1 MLRFPGNITQG
12 GEDHTME
19 EPTND
24 AASQEQAPE
33 ETLGRRQLLK
43 ALAATGG
50 AAAAASLLPGKWAKP
65 VIEAGVLPAHA
76 QVSPTPQP
84 TEQPTQEP
92 LEYSVL
98 CDSQPGGGDLN
109 LVDGLIQQIQ
119 PLIAVIS
126 GTGPV
131 ENITATMTA
140 TAVSGAL
147 PTFNP
152 TLPQIA
158 VTNALGRAIFGDLQV
173 TGSPGQQF
181 LLVFDFAVPSGTAH
195 AECGIFFFG
204 QQPPM

>member
-1 MLRFPGNITQG
+1 
-12 GEDHTME
+12 ME

-24 AASQEQAPE
+24 AMPQEEIIE

-65 VIEAGVLPAHA
+65 VVEAGVLPAHA
-76 QVSPTPQP
+76 QVSPGPQP
-84 TEQPTQEP
+84 TEQPTEEP
-92 LEYSVL
+92 LRYSVL

-109 LVDGLIQQIQ
+109 LTEGLIQQIQ
-119 PLIAVIS
+119 PLIAVTS

-152 TLPQIA
+152 TLPQTA
-158 VTNALGRAIFGDLQV
+158 VTNASGRAVFGDLQV
-173 TGSPGQQF
+173 TGSSGQQF
-181 LLVFDFAVPSGTAH
+181 LLVFDFAVPSGTAN
-195 AECGIFFFG
+195 AECGIFYFG
-204 QQPPM
+204 EQPPM

>member
-1 MLRFPGNITQG
+1 
-12 GEDHTME
+12 ME

-24 AASQEQAPE
+24 AAPQEEATE

-76 QVSPTPQP
+76 QVSPGPQP
-84 TEQPTQEP
+84 TEQPTEEP

-152 TLPQIA
+152 TLPQNA
-158 VTNALGRAIFGDLQV
+158 VTNAQGRAIFGNLQV
-173 TGSPGQQF
+173 IGSPGQQF
-181 LLVFDFAVPSGTAH
+181 LLVFDFEVPSGTAH

>member
-1 MLRFPGNITQG
+1 
-12 GEDHTME
+12 ME

-24 AASQEQAPE
+24 AAPQEEATQ

-65 VIEAGVLPAHA
+65 VVEAGVLPAHA

-84 TEQPTQEP
+84 TQQPTEQPTEEP

-140 TAVSGAL
+140 TAVSGSL

-152 TLPQIA
+152 TLPQTT
-158 VTNALGRAIFGDLQV
+158 VTNAQGRAIFGNLQV

>member
-1 MLRFPGNITQG
+1 
-12 GEDHTME
+12 ME

-24 AASQEQAPE
+24 AAPQAKTTE

-50 AAAAASLLPGKWAKP
+50 AVAASSLLPGKWTKP

-76 QVSPTPQP
+76 QVSPEPQP
-84 TEQPTQEP
+84 TEQPTEQP
-92 LEYSVL
+92 PTYSVL

-109 LVDGLIQQIQ
+109 LTDGLIQNIQ
-119 PLIAVIS
+119 PLIAVTS

-131 ENITATMTA
+131 ENIIATMTA
-140 TAVSGAL
+140 TAVSGSL

-152 TLPQIA
+152 TLPQTA

-173 TGSPGQQF
+173 IGLPGQQF

-204 QQPPM
+204 QQQD

>member
-1 MLRFPGNITQG
+1 
-12 GEDHTME
+12 ME

-24 AASQEQAPE
+24 AAPQEEATE

-84 TEQPTQEP
+84 TQQPTEQPTEEP

-140 TAVSGAL
+140 TAVAGSL

-152 TLPQIA
+152 TLPQTT
-158 VTNALGRAIFGDLQV
+158 VTNAQGRAIFGNLQV

-204 QQPPM
+204 QQTPI